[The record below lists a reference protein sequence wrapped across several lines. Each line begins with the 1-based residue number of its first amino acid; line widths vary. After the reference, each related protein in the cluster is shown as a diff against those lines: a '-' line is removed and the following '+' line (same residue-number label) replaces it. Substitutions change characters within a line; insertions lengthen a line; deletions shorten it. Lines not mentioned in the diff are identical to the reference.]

1 MTGLHNQT
9 NEKFCGKENST
20 FGEIAIVIIYLF
32 FSFLANWIK
41 RRRPH
46 LGPLLW
52 CLWLYQKGNKKQVNP
67 TDSMQA
73 EHGEEMGSRFA
84 EMIPPDTDPGDILL
98 RERELGCFCPLRC
111 DASLDS
117 HFHPVYLSLVCLA
130 NE

>member
-9 NEKFCGKENST
+9 NEKIGGKENST
-20 FGEIAIVIIYLF
+20 FGEIAIVIYL
-32 FSFLANWIK
+32 FLANWIK
-41 RRRPH
+41 RRRLH
-46 LGPLLW
+46 LSPLLW

-84 EMIPPDTDPGDILL
+84 EMIPPDTDPGDISL
-98 RERELGCFCPLRC
+98 REKELSCFFPLCC
-111 DASLDS
+111 DVFLDS
-117 HFHPVYLSLVCLA
+117 HFNPVYFSLVYLA